1 MITQQQLIKLL
12 TKYNFTE
19 NEKNEILNKK
29 IKTLLKIGIYENIDS
44 ILEILINNGIS
55 KKTIKNCLSV
65 LARGKVG
72 EIEKTFKVLNEYNI
86 SKKTIENCLYVLA
99 VGKAEEIEKIF
110 KVLNENEIS
119 IENIKNNIGFLLQS
133 NINEVNEIFSEG
145 SQFLKRYMQLKGFYD
160 KIMSREEVIQIC
172 IEKGISIDGFFR
184 SIVKE
189 DYIKLYTET
198 FKQKGRIYLGKSIPI
213 ENKYMES
220 NSEFLIEL
228 SKKVA
233 KNFYYKYRIQDVSEL
248 ESQALEIIIT
258 KCGDIT
264 YNFENNKEIVSR
276 FIYSKVFKYL
286 KRNFNKNEF
295 LVDFAEREKFN
306 VSNSSDSESRE
317 NGELDLSN
325 WNINGYQ
332 KDILEIISMCLEE
345 GQSISEATER
355 VANILNVDMEE
366 VLDEIENIKLMNSKD
381 LIRKGER

>member
-19 NEKNEILNKK
+19 NQINIILNKK
-29 IKTLLKIGIYENIDS
+29 IKTLLERGRYINIDN
-44 ILEILINNGIS
+44 IFEILV
-55 KKTIKNCLSV
+55 IKN
-65 LARGKVG
+65 
-72 EIEKTFKVLNEYNI
+72 EI

-99 VGKAEEIEKIF
+99 RGKAGKIEKIF
-110 KVLNENEIS
+110 KVLNENGIS
-119 IENIKNNIGFLLQS
+119 IENIKNNIWFLLQS
-133 NINEVNEIFSEG
+133 NINEVNEMFSEG
-145 SQFLKRYMQLKGFYD
+145 RQFLKRYMQLKGFYD

-172 IEKGISIDGFFR
+172 TEKGISIDDFFR

-213 ENKYMES
+213 ENRYIES

-286 KRNFNKNEF
+286 KSNFNKNEF
-295 LVDFAEREKFN
+295 LVDFAEREKFYI
-306 VSNSSDSESRE
+306 SNNPDSESKKKE
-317 NGELDLSN
+317 GPDLSN

>member
-19 NEKNEILNKK
+19 NQINIILNKK
-29 IKTLLKIGIYENIDS
+29 IKTLLERGRYINIDN
-44 ILEILINNGIS
+44 IFEILV
-55 KKTIKNCLSV
+55 IKN
-65 LARGKVG
+65 
-72 EIEKTFKVLNEYNI
+72 EI

-99 VGKAEEIEKIF
+99 RGKAGKIEKIF
-110 KVLNENEIS
+110 KVLNENGIS
-119 IENIKNNIGFLLQS
+119 IENIKNNIWFLLQS
-133 NINEVNEIFSEG
+133 NINEVNEMFSEG
-145 SQFLKRYMQLKGFYD
+145 RQFLKRYMQLKGFYD

-184 SIVKE
+184 STVKE

-213 ENKYMES
+213 ENRYIES

-286 KRNFNKNEF
+286 KSNFNKNEF
-295 LVDFAEREKFN
+295 LVDFAEREKFYI
-306 VSNSSDSESRE
+306 SNNPDSESKKKE
-317 NGELDLSN
+317 GPDLSN

-381 LIRKGER
+381 MIRKGER